1 MEAQDYWRLCME
13 TGVPEYYLLYSKA
26 MKMEAR
32 DVPDD
37 TGAGAAGYGLQ

>member
-1 MEAQDYWRLCME
+1 MEAQDYWRLFME
-13 TGVPEYYLLYSKA
+13 TGVPEYYLLYRKA

-37 TGAGAAGYGLQ
+37 TGAGAAGYGL

>member
-1 MEAQDYWRLCME
+1 MEAQDYWRLFME

>member
-1 MEAQDYWRLCME
+1 MEAQDYWRLFME

-26 MKMEAR
+26 MKVEAR

-37 TGAGAAGYGLQ
+37 TGAGATGYGLQ